1 MASNLTV
8 KVHPVVY
15 MTMVDSYERRINRK
29 ISKDRALGTLLGFYE
44 KNVVQITNCYSIPF
58 RETADSQELDD
69 LFNKQMLSFYRR
81 ATPSEQVVGWFIT
94 IGELTEGCQLY
105 HNYYTALVSEMSVK
119 KELPPIVL
127 LTLDVTFEGSPN
139 VRLPVRAYTR
149 YSLILIQIEHFDLS
163 ADAGVPGKSVQ
174 ASIFHPLKV
183 ELDSFAGEDVA
194 LSLVQNGV
202 TTVDSEVSMDTSLQQ
217 LRDTSGEMVH
227 WLERVLHYVEEVLAK
242 SEPSAE
248 DTAMGR
254 KLMNIVTTAATQLQS
269 DKLDGLV
276 KSSIRDFMMISYLS
290 TLAKTQLSIQ
300 EKLLTN

>member
-149 YSLILIQIEHFDLS
+149 